1 MGIVFVP
8 APKGLFAS
16 GTFER
21 VRGNVGRIDVPPEAT
36 FGSEST
42 GVGTSLPFA
51 LEGDALA
58 WTGSIVRKC

>member
-8 APKGLFAS
+8 ASKGLFAS
-16 GTFER
+16 GTSER
-21 VRGNVGRIDVPPEAT
+21 VRGNVGRIDVSPEAA

-51 LEGDALA
+51 LEAYALA
-58 WTGSIVRKC
+58 